1 MDIVIDTHIS
11 ETHHHHQLFV
21 NDSATQFIFKIF
33 NIIIIKNNSNIFLVI
48 LLDLLI
54 FRFHLYN
61 CLLFIEIIDMCFKVT
76 YVFRLLCILLDS
88 NWLFYNH
95 NWLHLM
101 YTHIKCSNSLCCFCM
116 QWLFSLRLISFSIS
130 IYLSLRAIFRIKFI
144 IYWLLSHSITHMSIL
159 ALII

>member
-1 MDIVIDTHIS
+1 MWILLSILTYRKRIITIS
-11 ETHHHHQLFV
+11 YLLMTVRRNLFLK
-21 NDSATQFIFKIF
+21 FLILH
-33 NIIIIKNNSNIFLVI
+33 NSNNFLVI
-48 LLDLLI
+48 ILDLLI
-54 FRFHLYN
+54 FRFNLCN

-76 YVFRLLCILLDS
+76 HVFRLFRILLHS

-95 NWLHLM
+95 NWLYLM